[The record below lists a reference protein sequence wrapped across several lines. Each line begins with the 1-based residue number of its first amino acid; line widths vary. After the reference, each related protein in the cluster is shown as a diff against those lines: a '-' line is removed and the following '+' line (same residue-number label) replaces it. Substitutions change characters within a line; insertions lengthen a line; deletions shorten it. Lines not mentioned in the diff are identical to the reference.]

1 MMPQSGDIRVESRD
15 HDEPPLVSIIIP
27 VRNEGPNLRISLRVL
42 AALVEVPYEVLLV
55 YDFPEDNSVPV
66 VDELKKDYPQFK
78 LVLNVKGIGVSNALL
93 TGIDNAKS
101 NYIAIMLADD
111 TGPMTSLGD
120 MIALME
126 DGCEFVSSTR
136 YAHGG
141 YRLGGSRLGYILS
154 ITANKLFHWLAGC
167 VLTDATTGIKMF
179 RRDIFKDFPFEARPV
194 GWAVV
199 FEMAMKA
206 QTMGLTLGEV
216 PIISI
221 DRLYGGKSTFK
232 LFPWVLEYSRW
243 FIWGLLNLRK
253 NRDSQDRN
261 VRIRIPER

>member
-1 MMPQSGDIRVESRD
+1 MPQSGDIRVESRD

-27 VRNEGPNLRISLRVL
+27 VRNEGPNLRISLKVL

-55 YDFPEDNSVPV
+55 YDFPEDSSVPV
-66 VDELKKDYPQFK
+66 VEELKKDYPQFK

-111 TGPMTSLGD
+111 IGPMTSLGD

-126 DGCEFVSSTR
+126 DGCQFVSCTR

-141 YRLGGSRLGYILS
+141 YRLGGSRLGYLLS

-179 RRDIFKDFPFEARPV
+179 RRDIFKDFSFEARPV

-232 LFPWVLEYSRW
+232 LIPWVQEYSRW

-253 NRDSQDRN
+253 NRGSQDRN

>member
-1 MMPQSGDIRVESRD
+1 MTTPDNIQLQNENQG
-15 HDEPPLVSIIIP
+15 HLPLVSILIP
-27 VRNEGPNLRISLRVL
+27 VRNEGANLRISLKVL

-55 YDFPEDNSVPV
+55 YDFSSDSSIPV
-66 VDELKKDYPQFK
+66 VEELNKDYPQFR
-78 LVLNVKGIGVSNALL
+78 LILNTRGAGVSNALL
-93 TGIDNAKS
+93 TGIEAAKS
-101 NYIAIMLADD
+101 DYISIMLADD
-111 TGPMTSLGD
+111 IGPMTALSD

-126 DGCEFVSSTR
+126 EGCQFVSSTR

-141 YRLGGSRLGYILS
+141 YRLGGSRLGYCLS

-179 RRDIFKDFPFEARPV
+179 RRDIFKDFPFEAQPV

-199 FEMAMKA
+199 FEMTMKA
-206 QTMGLTLGEV
+206 QSMGLILGEV

-232 LFPWVLEYSRW
+232 LIPWVREYFRW
-243 FIWGLLNLRK
+243 FLWGLLNLRR
-253 NRDSQDRN
+253 NVDIQNRN
-261 VRIRIPER
+261 VRVRIPER

>member
-1 MMPQSGDIRVESRD
+1 MTTSVNFHLQKESQDQSPI
-15 HDEPPLVSIIIP
+15 VSIVIP
-27 VRNEGPNLRISLRVL
+27 VRNEGANLRISLKFL

-55 YDFPEDNSVPV
+55 YDFPTDSSVPV
-66 VDELKKDYPQFK
+66 VKELNIDYPQFK
-78 LVLNVKGIGVSNALL
+78 LVLNTRGVGVSNALL
-93 TGIDNAKS
+93 AGIEAAKGD
-101 NYIAIMLADD
+101 YISLMLADD

-126 DGCEFVSSTR
+126 DGCQFVSCTR

-141 YRLGGSRLGYILS
+141 YRLGGSRLGYYLS
-154 ITANKLFHWLAGC
+154 ITANKLFYWLAGC

-232 LFPWVLEYSRW
+232 LIPWVQEYSRW

-253 NRDSQDRN
+253 NRGSQDRN